1 MIGLWSFITLFCSAV
16 DSATLPA
23 YYYYKNAYIVE
34 VIRIND
40 NQSYEC
46 YRESNLPHAIPFYIQ
61 GYYESDGRSYTLRP
75 GIVDSLVLS
84 VKERALP
91 AAKDDYSTTSKVK
104 ITSGYNL
111 WQLIYFNY
119 DHLNKVQYDNDI
131 RLCVENTYGTKFY
144 KRLDSEN
151 RDSAEIVSEGHPA
164 VLYIVSGEYVVTRK
178 YRIKNAKSNY
188 FELAVN
194 NNELFNVFK
203 DFFMANH
210 TLRKKGEQLED
221 IVNGTVY
228 IPLSPR
234 TDSKNIQEIAQSMW

>member
-23 YYYYKNAYIVE
+23 YYCYKDAYMVE

-40 NQSYEC
+40 DQSFEC
-46 YRESNLPHAIPFYIQ
+46 YRESNLPHAIPFYSQ
-61 GYYESDGRSYTLRP
+61 GYYVGDGRSYTLRP

-91 AAKDDYSTTSKVK
+91 TAKDDYFTTSKMK
-104 ITSGYNL
+104 ITSGDNL

-119 DHLNKVQYDNDI
+119 DHFNKVQYDKDI

-144 KRLDSEN
+144 KRLNSESM
-151 RDSAEIVSEGHPA
+151 DFGEIVSEGRPA
-164 VLYIVSGEYVVTRK
+164 VLYIVSGQYVVTKK
-178 YRIKNAKSNY
+178 YRIKNAGSNY

-194 NNELFNVFK
+194 KNELFNVFK

-210 TLRKKGEQLED
+210 TLKKKGEQLED
-221 IVNGTVY
+221 IVNGRVY
-228 IPLSPR
+228 IPLSSR
-234 TDSKNIQEIAQSMW
+234 THSKNILKIAQSMW